1 MSQLCVHSETGRL
14 RRVLLHAPGL
24 EIDRMVP
31 AMMEELLFDD
41 ILFGQEAR
49 SEHGRMRRVLQL
61 LGIETLEIQDLLAE
75 VLENESD
82 RHSAF
87 EVLLGEMSPEA
98 WERLSGLPPE
108 TLAER
113 LIAGV
118 QEPDKAG
125 IDPERLYELA
135 PIPNY
140 CFQRDPMIVLG
151 DGLVY
156 CSMATRAR
164 RREALLSRF
173 IASRHADFSEAAT
186 LWDPHRDNLPETA
199 FLEGGDLLVLSP
211 DIIAV
216 GASERTN
223 REGIDSL
230 AVSLRGRNSGPRWLF
245 VVEIPRRRAY
255 MHLDT
260 LITPVDRNAC
270 LHFAPVI
277 AANGRERLPVYEID
291 LHADAGDYREVS
303 DLLTGLRARGVDF
316 EPIRCGGSDPIQ
328 QRREQWT
335 DGANAMALAP
345 GVILTYD
352 RNVATLEELSKHGFS
367 IMQTE
372 DMLLGS
378 EELDLNVAGRT
389 CLVMQSNELSRARG
403 GPHCLLHPLLRDAL

>member
-1 MSQLCVHSETGRL
+1 
-14 RRVLLHAPGL
+14 
-24 EIDRMVP
+24 MVP

-75 VLENESD
+75 VLQDESD

-87 EVLLGEMSPEA
+87 EVLLGELSPEA
-98 WERLSGLPPE
+98 WQRLSDLSPE
-108 TLAER
+108 ILAER

-135 PIPNY
+135 PLPNY
-140 CFQRDPMIVLG
+140 CFQRDPMIVLN
-151 DGLVY
+151 DGLVF
-156 CSMATRAR
+156 CSMATGAR

-173 IASRHADFSEAAT
+173 IARRYAEFSEAPT
-186 LWDPHRDNLPETA
+186 LWDPHQDSRPATA

-211 DIIAV
+211 DIVAV

-230 AVSLRGRNSGPRWLF
+230 AKALCRRESGPRWLF
-245 VVEIPRRRAY
+245 VVEIPKRRAY

-260 LITPVDRNAC
+260 LITPVDRDAC

-277 AANGRERLPVYEID
+277 ARNGRERRPVYEID
-291 LHADAGDYREVS
+291 LHADTIEYREVD
-303 DLLTGLRARGVDF
+303 DLLSGLRPRGLDF
-316 EPIRCGGSDPIQ
+316 TPIRCGGSDPIR

-345 GVILTYD
+345 GVILKYD
-352 RNVATLEELSKHGFS
+352 RNIATLEELSQHGFR
-367 IMQTE
+367 ILQTE
-372 DMLLGS
+372 DLLLGS
-378 EELDLNVAGRT
+378 EELDLNGSERA

-403 GPHCLLHPLLRDAL
+403 GPHCLLHPLVRDSL